1 MAGTAAQSAAAED
14 RSSASIGSEIC
25 TGRLPS
31 LNSMHGRRPLSR
43 CVSSHEQQW
52 PGGSSKGS
60 GLCTTLHAQC
70 AERLPGLI
78 RAGQL
83 ALSCLKQQLIEAAA

>member
-70 AERLPGLI
+70 AEAARPHQGRSTGFKLP
-78 RAGQL
+78 
-83 ALSCLKQQLIEAAA
+83 EAATH